1 MSFLYNMITN
11 RYESKRLEHYTKDTP
26 MLNVNGNAYLAKVV
40 HIYDGDTM
48 HIVFRE
54 FGSYYKWNCRVT
66 GVDTPEL
73 RTKNE
78 AEKEKGYQVRDIL
91 RDMFLDKIVTV
102 QTFEFDKYGRLLID
116 IVFQDPTTKEETKL
130 SEWLI
135 KNGHAYEYHGGT
147 KQAWS

>member
-78 AEKEKGYQVRDIL
+78 AEKEKG
-91 RDMFLDKIVTV
+91 
-102 QTFEFDKYGRLLID
+102 
-116 IVFQDPTTKEETKL
+116 
-130 SEWLI
+130 I
-135 KNGHAYEYHGGT
+135 K
-147 KQAWS
+147 